1 MFAMCSATDSFD
13 IALAAEGVDICEP
26 MFDGDESEANYQSKI
41 DYSKT
46 FAFKDFTLERDPMK
60 YEFSNID
67 ATDLHTKLTQINDF
81 FTLFDFSAKWDVVPT
96 MLTQCHEKII
106 KGFLK
111 DQAICLLKQWN
122 RFAEVVIFV
131 TTIFSSAHI

>member
-46 FAFKDFTLERDPMK
+46 SRWEHGKTRRTAQLLPSHESASLSAQCEAWQREQRRP
-60 YEFSNID
+60 N
-67 ATDLHTKLTQINDF
+67 LHK
-81 FTLFDFSAKWDVVPT
+81 V
-96 MLTQCHEKII
+96 
-106 KGFLK
+106 
-111 DQAICLLKQWN
+111 
-122 RFAEVVIFV
+122 
-131 TTIFSSAHI
+131 